1 MAKGAI
7 TKSVTGRGKKGAA
20 TKSFQKK
27 PSERKEEGGGA
38 LVKSIPT
45 PGATPSTSA
54 IVRFSPTIT
63 GNPETKVASVSGG
76 DPKLAR
82 VEKIRVSVVNI
93 ESYFK
98 TRLKSKRDNAK
109 KSTKA
114 RERTKGQQ
122 QEKEDEKGAK
132 KLKPKGKSGLKLPKP
147 KGIFERIMSTFM
159 SIIGMALVMRLMPYM
174 DKLKPVLTFA
184 VGALTFISEWIGKI
198 LNGLVTFI
206 SWGMDAYDATVGW
219 IGDTFGEDALN
230 AVEQISGA
238 LVNLI
243 NAAIIVGS
251 AMLAMD
257 MNPFDRG
264 KGLKKPSTGPKPTK
278 PLVNKP
284 GIKPTGRVG
293 GARLVQ
299 TKHGHAAANIYQNAI
314 DNGKSPKAAK
324 AAVDKALKKGQI
336 VSKPQT
342 GSLGGTDKGSKI
354 AKGGLKKV
362 PKRLATKVLGKQGI
376 MAMKGIAKGFSRIP
390 IVGPLIVGVSS
401 LLAGEGIGKALFKA
415 FGAALGGFLGT
426 FIPIPVLGTILGEM
440 VGTYVGDL
448 VHTLIMGGGIGALG
462 ERLKKDIGAAL
473 NVAGAAFNF
482 IKDGAVRFFEN
493 FPTVDVPDIRPGK
506 IFADMLS
513 INPIFKAMMEFEV
526 KLPSGPFGS
535 IHKALDMIPLM
546 PKEWKTALKEGF
558 SLKGILDALP
568 GVQEILGTFAQFI
581 PGMDKH
587 IKDGALKKVPNLLL
601 LTPFGLPF
609 LLPHVGKSFLP
620 GVFGGSSTKP
630 NTPPKKTPPAESK
643 GEKDQTS
650 TDKDGP
656 GFFQKAGDM
665 FGGLMSG
672 IGNMF
677 GGGKD
682 NTTAAVS
689 DGIGNTGPTG
699 PNKKIISGGNVKG
712 TNEEKWKAFYGM
724 AQIAGAAYPQLLAAQ
739 FALESAWGTAL
750 SAKNNFFGIKAT
762 SSESATVSNT
772 REVINGQSVYMDER
786 FKNFDTPQDAVN
798 HLVTQWYKDYKGYKG
813 VNNAA
818 SAFAAADQLR
828 KEGYATDPQYA
839 SSLKRLMNEYSG
851 VTGDQKD
858 VDSLQVT
865 PTEMADAGD
874 VTPPTAGT
882 FTAPPTQTAP
892 ASSDSSSSGS
902 GGASGGGSQSTTGGP
917 TPTAGGFSPAPSLK
931 PGQNAAAISQMT
943 DYEKI
948 SSGMKSPSSMFMPIP
963 IGGPGTGG
971 RGPMGGGGGGSTLF
985 PKGLNKKESIEA
997 FYKAQL
1003 LGFLQRQ

>member
-7 TKSVTGRGKKGAA
+7 TKSVTGSGKKGAA
-20 TKSFQKK
+20 AKSFQKK
-27 PSERKEEGGGA
+27 PSERKEEGDGGA
-38 LVKSIPT
+38 LVKTTS
-45 PGATPSTSA
+45 GATPAASA
-54 IVRFSPTIT
+54 IVPFSPTIT

-109 KSTKA
+109 KTTKE
-114 RERTKGQQ
+114 RERTKGQE

-132 KLKPKGKSGLKLPKP
+132 KLKPKEKSGLNLPKP
-147 KGIFERIMSTFM
+147 KGIFERIMNTFM
-159 SIIGMALVMRLMPYM
+159 HMIGMALVMKMLPHM
-174 DKLKPVLTFA
+174 DKLKPVFTFA
-184 VGALTFISEWIGKI
+184 IGALKFISEWIGKI

-206 SWGMDAYDATVGW
+206 SWGMDAYDATMGW

-230 AVEQISGA
+230 AVEQVSGA
-238 LVNLI
+238 LINLI
-243 NAAIIVGS
+243 NAAVIVGS

-257 MNPFDRG
+257 MNPFGG
-264 KGLKKPSTGPKPTK
+264 KKGPMDKLQDKATAKVGQKFLKTAVGKKVTKLSGGVIKHSAARSAKRLGLKLIG
-278 PLVNKP
+278 
-284 GIKPTGRVG
+284 
-293 GARLVQ
+293 
-299 TKHGHAAANIYQNAI
+299 
-314 DNGKSPKAAK
+314 
-324 AAVDKALKKGQI
+324 KKGVKM
-336 VSKPQT
+336 VSKMF
-342 GSLGGTDKGSKI
+342 G
-354 AKGGLKKV
+354 
-362 PKRLATKVLGKQGI
+362 
-376 MAMKGIAKGFSRIP
+376 RIP

-415 FGAALGGFLGT
+415 FGAALGGFLGS

-482 IKDGAVRFFEN
+482 IKDGAVRFFTD
-493 FPTVDVPDIRPGK
+493 FPTVDVPDIRPGA

-526 KLPSGPFGS
+526 KIPEGGGRHFMIDRLPLP
-535 IHKALDMIPLM
+535 D
-546 PKEWKTALKEGF
+546 EWKTALKEGF

-581 PGMDKH
+581 PGMDKY
-587 IKDGALKKVPNLLL
+587 IEDGALKKVPNLLL
-601 LTPFGLPF
+601 LTPLGLPF

-620 GVFGGSSTKP
+620 GVFGGSSTNP

-650 TDKDGP
+650 TDEDGP
-656 GFFQKAGDM
+656 GFFEKAGDM

-682 NTTAAVS
+682 NNTTTAAAS

-828 KEGYATDPQYA
+828 AEGYATDPQYA

-902 GGASGGGSQSTTGGP
+902 GGASGGGSQSTTGGS

-963 IGGPGTGG
+963 IGGPGAG
-971 RGPMGGGGGGSTLF
+971 RGPMGGGGGGGTLS